1 MYSCAGTGG
10 LVELVD
16 VIWILIPNFFLQL
29 STYFNYCSFS
39 EILANIYSDVDKE
52 VNACCVKNGY
62 FFWLKG
68 ARWWWS
74 CRIF

>member
-16 VIWILIPNFFLQL
+16 VIWILIPKFFLQL

-39 EILANIYSDVDKE
+39 EILANIYFDVYKE

-62 FFWLKG
+62 FF
-68 ARWWWS
+68 
-74 CRIF
+74 